1 MGSEQ
6 NDGTSFSPAEPKLCV
21 NGCGFFGSPSNMNL
35 CSKCYRE
42 IRVSEEQAAS
52 AKAAMEKTLSF
63 KSKKPVSEAE
73 SIAADVKSAAATEA
87 EHVIALAKSS
97 AAAAAGSSSSE
108 AAVAVAA
115 EVVKAANRCLTCN
128 KRVGLTGFKCK
139 CGSTF
144 CGSHRYPENHDCDY
158 DFKEAGK
165 NAIAKANPVIKAD
178 KVERF

>member
-1 MGSEQ
+1 
-6 NDGTSFSPAEPKLCV
+6 
-21 NGCGFFGSPSNMNL
+21 MNL

-42 IRVSEEQAAS
+42 IRVCEEQAAS
-52 AKAAMEKTLSF
+52 AKAAMEKTHI
-63 KSKKPVSEAE
+63 KSV
-73 SIAADVKSAAATEA
+73 ATAA
-87 EHVIALAKSS
+87 EHVIALEKSS
-97 AAAAAGSSSSE
+97 AAAAGSSSSE
-108 AAVAVAA
+108 AKVVAVA
-115 EVVKAANRCLTCN
+115 EVAKAANRCLTCN

>member
-6 NDGTSFSPAEPKLCV
+6 NDGTSFPPAEPKLCA

-42 IRVSEEQAAS
+42 IRVCEEQAAS

-63 KSKKPVSEAE
+63 KSKKPLSEAE
-73 SIAADVKSAAATEA
+73 SIAADIKSVATAA
-87 EHVIALAKSS
+87 EHVIALEKSS
-97 AAAAAGSSSSE
+97 AAAAGSSSSE
-108 AAVAVAA
+108 AKVVAVAA
-115 EVVKAANRCLTCN
+115 EVAKAANRCLTCN

>member
-1 MGSEQ
+1 
-6 NDGTSFSPAEPKLCV
+6 
-21 NGCGFFGSPSNMNL
+21 MNL

-42 IRVSEEQAAS
+42 IR
-52 AKAAMEKTLSF
+52 
-63 KSKKPVSEAE
+63 AE
-73 SIAADVKSAAATEA
+73 SIAADIKSVATAA
-87 EHVIALAKSS
+87 EHVIALEKSS
-97 AAAAAGSSSSE
+97 AAAAGSSSSE
-108 AAVAVAA
+108 AKVVAVA
-115 EVVKAANRCLTCN
+115 EVAKAANRCLTCN

>member
-73 SIAADVKSAAATEA
+73 SIAADVKSAAAAEA

-97 AAAAAGSSSSE
+97 AAAGSSSSE